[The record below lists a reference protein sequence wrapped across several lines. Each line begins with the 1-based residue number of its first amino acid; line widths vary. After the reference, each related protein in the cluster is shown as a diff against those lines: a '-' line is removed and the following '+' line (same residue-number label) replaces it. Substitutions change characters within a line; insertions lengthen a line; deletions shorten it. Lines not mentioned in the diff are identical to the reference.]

1 MVIDRKERNKIL
13 NQLKPIE
20 NTYKNHLRFRGK
32 SRVQKE
38 APPSNKLLNYAYG
51 QQNLFEVKEDK
62 TLTK

>member
-32 SRVQKE
+32 THASFEQIV
-38 APPSNKLLNYAYG
+38 KLCVWVTESIRSKG
-51 QQNLFEVKEDK
+51 RQNFN
-62 TLTK
+62 